1 MYIFSDIVTET
12 DLKILLDQY
21 PFLTYLTYGNSEYIG
36 IIQNVDDVVT
46 TIYDY
51 GSLRTEQQKEDFL
64 RLGDEWWWESSRQ
77 IPINLFIKNDW
88 IPFKSFLKTLNS
100 KDVMIKHGPYV
111 SLKEISQRK
120 SKRRSITLV
129 KRIY

>member
-1 MYIFSDIVTET
+1 MTEPEYT
-12 DLKILLDQY
+12 ELLNQY
-21 PFLTYLTYGNSEYIG
+21 PFLTYLTYGKNEYIG

-51 GSLRTEQQKEDFL
+51 GALRTNQQKLDFI
-64 RLGDEWWWESSRQ
+64 RLGEEWWWESSRQ

-88 IPFKSFLKTLNS
+88 IPFRECLRTLNS
-100 KDVMIKHGPYV
+100 RDVVIHHGPYV
-111 SLKEISQRK
+111 SLREMAVKK

-129 KRIY
+129 KKI

>member
-1 MYIFSDIVTET
+1 MTET
-12 DLKILLDQY
+12 EYTELLNQY
-21 PFLTYLTYGNSEYIG
+21 PFLTYLTYGKTEYIG

-51 GSLRTEQQKEDFL
+51 GSLRTDQQKLDFI
-64 RLGDEWWWESSRQ
+64 RLGEEWWWESSRQ

-88 IPFKSFLKTLNS
+88 AQFRESLRTLNS
-100 KDVMIKHGPYV
+100 RDVVIQHGPYV
-111 SLKEISQRK
+111 SLREMAIKK

-129 KRIY
+129 KKV

>member
-1 MYIFSDIVTET
+1 MTET
-12 DLKILLDQY
+12 EYTELLDQY
-21 PFLTYLTYGNSEYIG
+21 PFLTYLTYGKTEYIG

-51 GSLRTEQQKEDFL
+51 GSLRTDQQKLDFI
-64 RLGDEWWWESSRQ
+64 RLGEEWWWESSRQ

-88 IPFKSFLKTLNS
+88 AQFRESLRTLNS
-100 KDVMIKHGPYV
+100 RDVVIQHGPYV
-111 SLKEISQRK
+111 SLREMAIKK

-129 KRIY
+129 KKV

>member
-1 MYIFSDIVTET
+1 MTET
-12 DLKILLDQY
+12 QYTELLDQY
-21 PFLTYLTYGNSEYIG
+21 PFLTYLTYGKTEYIG

-51 GSLRTEQQKEDFL
+51 GSLRTDQQKLDFI
-64 RLGDEWWWESSRQ
+64 RLGEEWWWESSRQ

-88 IPFKSFLKTLNS
+88 AQFRESLRTLNS
-100 KDVMIKHGPYV
+100 RDVVIQHGPYV
-111 SLKEISQRK
+111 SLREMAIKK

-129 KRIY
+129 KKV